1 MKKEIQELIKAMQGV
16 KKEDAEICIF
26 HKLYGEQKLR
36 CEFFPIVDDHIGF
49 TIKGQDIYIEKDKIN
64 KIQLGKEIY
73 FSDDVMEIMIKIK

>member
-1 MKKEIQELIKAMQGV
+1 MKKEIQELIKVMQGV

-36 CEFFPIVDDHIGF
+36 CEFFPIVDDRIGF

-64 KIQLGKEIY
+64 KIQLGKEIC

>member
-16 KKEDAEICIF
+16 KMEDAEICIF

-36 CEFFPIVDDHIGF
+36 CEFFPIVDDRIGF